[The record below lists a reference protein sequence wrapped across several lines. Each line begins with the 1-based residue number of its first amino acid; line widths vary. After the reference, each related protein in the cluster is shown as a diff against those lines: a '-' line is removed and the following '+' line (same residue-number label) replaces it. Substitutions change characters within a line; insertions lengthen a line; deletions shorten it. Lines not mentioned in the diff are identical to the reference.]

1 MVEKDDSG
9 GQMRTG
15 EGDRLGMMLVWAK
28 RVRSEW
34 WWWWWWWYSWRRT
47 DEWWMQQVKEM
58 KWRWVICVK
67 GYGLHTQSGLTL
79 GCHSQA
85 LSRYRT
91 TRGLL
96 PAGFPPSAGS
106 PLLRR
111 PGQPDLR
118 QTIHIGA
125 VLSVDTRSTCTSKH
139 QFSRS
144 REIPHPGLQ
153 VARLQA
159 HATTPS
165 QPYHTYSTNS
175 LLLLPLLL
183 LPLQLQQYHNI
194 NNTNKLN
201 LIKYN
206 RSNQTQTSLQQTP

>member
-15 EGDRLGMMLVWAK
+15 EGDRFGMMLVWAK
-28 RVRSEW
+28 R
-34 WWWWWWWYSWRRT
+34 
-47 DEWWMQQVKEM
+47 WMPGEELMNHECSQWPGNATVKVGNL
-58 KWRWVICVK
+58 W
-67 GYGLHTQSGLTL
+67 
-79 GCHSQA
+79 
-85 LSRYRT
+85 T
-91 TRGLL
+91 TRTRSPTRSPGWHLAAIRRRYPATAPRGDFCLL
-96 PAGFPPSAGS
+96 GFPPQPVRPSLGDLDS
-106 PLLRR
+106 PTSDR
-111 PGQPDLR
+111 PS
-118 QTIHIGA
+118 IIGA

-159 HATTPS
+159 HPN
-165 QPYHTYSTNS
+165 YYYSYCLRLS
-175 LLLLPLLL
+175 HILLLPPLILLPLLL
-183 LPLQLQQYHNI
+183 LPLQLQLYHNI

>member
-1 MVEKDDSG
+1 MILVGKCG
-9 GQMRTG
+9 LRGQIWYDVSVG
-15 EGDRLGMMLVWAK
+15 EAS
-28 RVRSEW
+28 SEW
-34 WWWWWWWYSWRRT
+34 MMICL
-47 DEWWMQQVKEM
+47 EKKWWMQQVKEM
-58 KWRWVICVK
+58 KWRWVICGK

-175 LLLLPLLL
+175 LLLLLHYYY
-183 LPLQLQQYHNI
+183 YHCNY
-194 NNTNKLN
+194 NNTT
-201 LIKYN
+201 I
-206 RSNQTQTSLQQTP
+206 SITQTNWI